1 MRKNYQKKFLRYKT
15 AIKFHGETK
24 MKISKEELVKI
35 IKEEVGLL
43 EGDHDDPMDPNTPL
57 KMTKALEMFI
67 ENVLMLAE
75 KELGIDMDDK
85 ESDHLYSLLLTQ
97 MDSGTE
103 LAAMVAMSLIKLWKD
118 GNRGKHSDP
127 LKYQ

>member
-1 MRKNYQKKFLRYKT
+1 
-15 AIKFHGETK
+15 
-24 MKISKEELVKI
+24 
-35 IKEEVGLL
+35 
-43 EGDHDDPMDPNTPL
+43 
-57 KMTKALEMFI
+57 
-67 ENVLMLAE
+67 MLAE

-118 GNRGKHSDP
+118 GKRGEHSDP